1 MRDQYG
7 REIDYLRVS
16 LTDRCNLRCGYCLG
30 SGPVRWLPEE
40 TLLTDEELCTVVSAA
55 AELGISRLKLT
66 GGEPLLRPGLP
77 ELVGRLYEI
86 PGIEDITLTTN
97 GLLLSAQAEQ
107 LAEAGVSGV
116 NISLDTLN
124 RASYAALTGTDGLE
138 RVLEG
143 LDAALCAGFS
153 HVKVNCVAGEGIT
166 DRNPAEV
173 AELARTRRVWVRY
186 IETMPLGRGKSYRP
200 VTRTAL
206 IQELEERYG
215 PLTPV
220 DVRGNG
226 PAIYCAV
233 PDFAGLV
240 GFISPCSAPFCDGC
254 NRLRLT
260 ADGWLKPCLQ
270 YQGTVNLRELLRAGA
285 SGEMLKAA
293 LSAAIRSK
301 PKGHRF
307 AEDQAQTGL
316 ERRGMSAIGG

>member
-7 REIDYLRVS
+7 REIDYLRIS

-77 ELVGRLYEI
+77 ELVRRLYEI
-86 PGIEDITLTTN
+86 PGIGDITLTTN

-107 LAEAGVSGV
+107 LAEAGISGV
-116 NISLDTLN
+116 NISLDTLD

-173 AELARTRRVWVRY
+173 AELARTRQVWVRY
-186 IETMPLGRGKSYRP
+186 IETMPLGRGEKLPPRDSEGAD
-200 VTRTAL
+200 T
-206 IQELEERYG
+206 G
-215 PLTPV
+215 
-220 DVRGNG
+220 
-226 PAIYCAV
+226 
-233 PDFAGLV
+233 AG
-240 GFISPCSAPFCDGC
+240 
-254 NRLRLT
+254 
-260 ADGWLKPCLQ
+260 
-270 YQGTVNLRELLRAGA
+270 GTVRPSD
-285 SGEMLKAA
+285 SGE
-293 LSAAIRSK
+293 
-301 PKGHRF
+301 
-307 AEDQAQTGL
+307 
-316 ERRGMSAIGG
+316 